1 MLHCFLQ
8 LLCNRFVL
16 LNEKKVVKMKLTLEG
31 HETVI
36 IGGVAKLLHQALGFL
51 LGQFLT

>member
-1 MLHCFLQ
+1 
-8 LLCNRFVL
+8 